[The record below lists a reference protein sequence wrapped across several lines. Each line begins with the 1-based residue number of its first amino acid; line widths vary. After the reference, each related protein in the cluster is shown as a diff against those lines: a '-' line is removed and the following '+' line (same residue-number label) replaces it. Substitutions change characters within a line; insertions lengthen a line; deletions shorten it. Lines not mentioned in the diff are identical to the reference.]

1 MSIITHVPAMST
13 MKQSVKQRDLGYA
26 VGVPAMTGTCNSIAD
41 YESSCLSNIPD
52 DKMKTSC

>member
-13 MKQSVKQRDLGYA
+13 KGIGIMLW
-26 VGVPAMTGTCNSIAD
+26 GVPAMTGTCNSIAD
-41 YESSCLSNIPD
+41 YENSCLSNIPD